1 MRARHPAQRDNDP
14 APNGVV
20 TVVAMAVRELRSQ
33 EAQNDAGVILR
44 SVDRESMQLEYQ
56 GRTLNVGV
64 DRAPHDYGVYLP
76 ATPAWNDGTPID
88 PDTFALLKDAIV
100 EILRHW
106 KTRVEF
112 VP

>member
-1 MRARHPAQRDNDP
+1 
-14 APNGVV
+14 
-20 TVVAMAVRELRSQ
+20 MAVRELRSQ

-44 SVDRESMQLEYQ
+44 SVDRETMQLEYQ

-64 DRAPHDYGVYLP
+64 DRAPNDYGVYLP
-76 ATPAWNDGTPID
+76 ANPAWNDGTPVD
-88 PDTFALLKDAIV
+88 QGTLALLKDAIV

-112 VP
+112 LP

>member
-1 MRARHPAQRDNDP
+1 
-14 APNGVV
+14 
-20 TVVAMAVRELRSQ
+20 MAVRELRSQ

-44 SVDRESMQLEYQ
+44 SVDRETMQLEYQ

-64 DRAPHDYGVYLP
+64 DRAPNNYGQLP
-76 ATPAWNDGTPID
+76 ATPAWNDGTPVD
-88 PDTFALLKDAIV
+88 QGTLALLKDAIV

-112 VP
+112 LP